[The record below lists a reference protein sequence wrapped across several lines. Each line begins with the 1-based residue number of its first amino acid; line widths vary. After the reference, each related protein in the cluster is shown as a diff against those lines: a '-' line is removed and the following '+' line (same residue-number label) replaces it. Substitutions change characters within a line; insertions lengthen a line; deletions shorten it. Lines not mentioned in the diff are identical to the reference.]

1 MCGDGTDEEDSG
13 RWQPIIKSSF
23 LYRWIHLTFV
33 PDRVGD
39 VEFPEVKDVRFNC
52 CCERSEA
59 SGGWKGTKIGLQL
72 AGSRININRRD
83 PGRI

>member
-39 VEFPEVKDVRFNC
+39 VEFPEVDDVLLLLCGGCEVWVVESNRYWLAPCRIKD
-52 CCERSEA
+52 
-59 SGGWKGTKIGLQL
+59 
-72 AGSRININRRD
+72 
-83 PGRI
+83 